1 MTVIQ
6 RIGLTMSNLSLRLKL
21 LSGFFITLLLFSILI
36 FTYYPVLKKEHLKHD
51 VETKYSDKAHLISFG
66 IGAGLNLDN
75 SNLIQEAI
83 AIAKKDTNI
92 VLLVAQN
99 LKGEIFALYNPQEV
113 TDIHSFLEAKERVF
127 EYDKKAYYF
136 VKVPIVYN
144 AIHYG
149 NLTVIGSLEVYYKM
163 IKESS
168 KTSITMSFLLF
179 LFGIIISYF
188 FIRSVTK
195 PLILLQKAAEKI
207 TLGDYECTIPITSN
221 DEIGALAR
229 SFHKMASTVRQ
240 LISSLNQE
248 VESSKRAE
256 EELSKLNAEK
266 DKFFSIIAHDLRGP
280 FNNFLGLTQI
290 MEEELESLSTADL
303 QKMTTGMKASAGKLF
318 DLLENLLKWAKAK
331 QGLMLIEPERLRLF
345 SVINEVM
352 AQFDQAAQKKNI
364 KIENKIEESI
374 SVFVDPNV
382 LQTVVRNL
390 VSNALKFTPDSGKIV
405 IDARLKAK
413 IVEVFIRDSGIGM
426 NAKLLENLFRI
437 DVQTSRKGIEGE
449 PSSGL
454 GLILCKEFIEKS
466 GGEIRAESEENKGT
480 TFFFTL
486 PL

>member
-1 MTVIQ
+1 
-6 RIGLTMSNLSLRLKL
+6 
-21 LSGFFITLLLFSILI
+21 
-36 FTYYPVLKKEHLKHD
+36 
-51 VETKYSDKAHLISFG
+51 
-66 IGAGLNLDN
+66 
-75 SNLIQEAI
+75 
-83 AIAKKDTNI
+83 
-92 VLLVAQN
+92 
-99 LKGEIFALYNPQEV
+99 
-113 TDIHSFLEAKERVF
+113 
-127 EYDKKAYYF
+127 
-136 VKVPIVYN
+136 
-144 AIHYG
+144 
-149 NLTVIGSLEVYYKM
+149 
-163 IKESS
+163 
-168 KTSITMSFLLF
+168 MSFLLF